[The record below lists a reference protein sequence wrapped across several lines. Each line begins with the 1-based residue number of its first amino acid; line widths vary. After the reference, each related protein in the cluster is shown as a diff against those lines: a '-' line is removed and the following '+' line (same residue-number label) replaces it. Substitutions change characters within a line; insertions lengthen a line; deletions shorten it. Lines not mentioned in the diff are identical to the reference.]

1 MKYNGWGDMLVG
13 YRKELILA
21 LFFSVLFTIA
31 LLYTISEVTLILDK
45 VLQQYFPEAYWDPE
59 KEEKLFSFLR
69 PIGYVAFIATIVLI
83 LLGFALK
90 KGLISFI
97 GSLALYLPTFG
108 YFACAMFILTGLGAL
123 RALWLPI
130 LDYSPDILKLGCI
143 VYLPFTFI
151 RVCTTLISTI
161 LMFVG
166 ISIFVLGST
175 TWLYGKFKG
184 YSVID
189 FWIYRYSRHPQYL
202 GFIIWSYGLL
212 IEVSTRGYIKGAFT
226 TPPAIIWLI
235 STVIVI
241 GVAMME
247 EIEMAKKYGEK
258 YEEYRRKTPFLIPL
272 PKPLAKAVTMPMKLL
287 RRYPPKNLKSI
298 TLTILLYTL
307 IIIAVSWPLLV
318 LNLC

>member
-1 MKYNGWGDMLVG
+1 MSAG
-13 YRKELILA
+13 YRKELALA
-21 LFFSVLFTIA
+21 LFLSILFTIA
-31 LLYTISEVTLILDK
+31 LLYAISEVTLILDK

-59 KEEKLFSFLR
+59 ERSKILNFLR
-69 PIGYVAFIATIVLI
+69 PIGYTAFVATIALI
-83 LLGFALK
+83 FLGFALK
-90 KGLISFI
+90 KGLISFA
-97 GSLALYLPTFG
+97 GSLAMYLPIFG
-108 YFACAMFILTGLGAL
+108 YFAGAMFILTGLGAL

-130 LDYSPDILKLGCI
+130 LDYSPKLLKLGCI
-143 VYLPFTFI
+143 VYLPFTFV
-151 RVCTTLISTI
+151 RVCATLISTI

-166 ISIFVLGST
+166 IFIFVLGST
-175 TWLYGKFKG
+175 TWLYGKFRG
-184 YSVID
+184 YTVID

-212 IEVSTRGYIKGAFT
+212 VEVSTRGYIKGAFT

-247 EIEMAKKYGEK
+247 EIEMVKRYGEK

-272 PKPLAKAVTMPMKLL
+272 PKPLAKAVTMPMRLL
-287 RRYPPKNLKSI
+287 RRYPPKSLKSV

>member
-1 MKYNGWGDMLVG
+1 MG

-21 LFFSVLFTIA
+21 LFLSILFTIA

-45 VLQQYFPEAYWDPE
+45 VLQRYFPEAYWDPE
-59 KEEKLFSFLR
+59 ERNKILNILR
-69 PIGYVAFIATIVLI
+69 PIGYTAFVVTVALI

-90 KGLISFI
+90 KGLISLA
-97 GSLALYLPTFG
+97 GSLAMYLPIFG
-108 YFACAMFILTGLGAL
+108 YFAGAMFILTGLGAL

-130 LDYSPDILKLGCI
+130 LDYSPKLLKLGCI
-143 VYLPFTFI
+143 VYLPLTFGRI
-151 RVCTTLISTI
+151 SLISTF

-166 ISIFVLGST
+166 IFIFVLGST

-184 YSVID
+184 CTVID

-212 IEVSTRGYIKGAFT
+212 IEVSIRGYIKGAFT

-235 STVIVI
+235 STDVVI
-241 GVAMME
+241 GIAMME
-247 EIEMAKKYGEK
+247 EIEMVKKYGEK

-287 RRYPPKNLKSI
+287 GGYPPKNLKSV

-307 IIIAVSWPLLV
+307 ITIAVSWPLLV